1 MKLSHQAHVA
11 LVDGENFTLYRNEG
25 QIFDPKLVVESKP
38 DLKVTNF
45 SAGVRHQDQIGRQ
58 LGRTQLDE
66 LAHGAAVAEWLNAQV
81 LAGTIGEVLI
91 IADPKTL
98 GEMRQHYHADLT
110 SKLAGEIDKT
120 LTGKTTS
127 EIEEIIANA

>member
-25 QIFDPKLVVESKP
+25 QVFDPKLVVENSP
-38 DLKVTNF
+38 ELEVTNF
-45 SAGVRHQDQIGRQ
+45 SAGVRHQDQIGRM

-66 LAHGAAVAEWLNAQV
+66 LAHGAAVTEWLNAKV
-81 LAGTIGEVLI
+81 IEGRIDELLI

-98 GEMRQHYHADLT
+98 GEMRRHYHAQLRD
-110 SKLAGEIDKT
+110 KLVGEIDKT
-120 LTGKTTS
+120 LTREPAG
-127 EIEEIIANA
+127 EIDKVIANS

>member
-25 QIFDPKLVVESKP
+25 QIFDPKLVVETSP
-38 DLKVTNF
+38 ELEVTNF
-45 SAGVRHQDQIGRQ
+45 SAGVRHQDQIGRM

-66 LAHGAAVAEWLNAQV
+66 LAHGAAVTEWLNAKV
-81 LAGTIGEVLI
+81 IEGRIDELLI

-98 GEMRQHYHADLT
+98 GEMRRHYHAQLRD
-110 SKLAGEIDKT
+110 KLVGEIDKT
-120 LTGKTTS
+120 LTREPAG
-127 EIEEIIANA
+127 EIDKVIANS